1 MNRNTETPAEP
12 ARQSA
17 PPAEEYELPEPP
29 VPPCTPEEYDAWFR
43 AKVQEALDDPNPVL
57 YSPEEVA
64 AVTQATIDRLRRE
77 KALREHPRS

>member
-43 AKVQEALDDPNPVL
+43 AKVQEALDDPDPIL
-57 YSPEEVA
+57 YSQEEAMV
-64 AVTQATIDRLRRE
+64 RLDTLLKSRHHAHTAR
-77 KALREHPRS
+77 AWP